1 MLFYITVS
9 LYQHTLNA
17 MKKEQSSSF
26 NLTLL
31 HESVK
36 NAVVGYMFEGKCTIS
51 VFPLFYRATGFIELI

>member
-36 NAVVGYMFEGKCTIS
+36 NAVVGYMF
-51 VFPLFYRATGFIELI
+51 